1 MKTKYFLLI
10 LLLVFSFAINTYSY
24 AAEITVVEGFVE
36 SVSGDSILVAG
47 QYYSL
52 SGVMLENTSG
62 KEVSKSDFKTGKK
75 VEIFFK
81 NGRITTI
88 LLIGDISE

>member
-1 MKTKYFLLI
+1 MI
-10 LLLVFSFAINTYSY
+10 
-24 AAEITVVEGFVE
+24 AANAYTGEVRVVEGFIE
-36 SVSGDSILVAG
+36 NASGDSILVRG
-47 QYYSL
+47 EYYSL
-52 SGVMLENTSG
+52 SGVILENTSG